1 MGGRR
6 QSIDLSKSYSN
17 AIKKTDLCVMK
28 YYIVINCHT
37 FMLKNKQ
44 DNLNITANNFQAS

>member
-1 MGGRR
+1 
-6 QSIDLSKSYSN
+6 
-17 AIKKTDLCVMK
+17 MK

-44 DNLNITANNFQAS
+44 DNLNITAFLVTMSHVTWFTLEN